1 MLYEREMAYQSGTML
16 RVIGA
21 LKIAKALVLIA
32 AGIGMLSVGAH
43 TFAGQLQTD
52 VGNHYVTEAFA
63 KLSRVSPKK
72 LHHLG
77 IGCFVYAGL
86 FANEGIGLWM
96 RKVWAEYV
104 TIIITGSFI
113 PLEVY
118 EMVEHRSVV
127 KGVVIALNVA
137 IVVYLVWK
145 LKRDKHWPFR

>member
-1 MLYEREMAYQSGTML
+1 MASQNGTML

-21 LKIAKALVLIA
+21 LKLAKALMLLA
-32 AGIGMLSVGAH
+32 AGIGVVSLGTDHIH
-43 TFAGQLQTD
+43 TLAWSFQHDEA
-52 VGNHYVTEAFA
+52 NHYIDEA
-63 KLSRVSPKK
+63 LSKVSHVSPHE
-72 LHHLG
+72 LHELG
-77 IGCFVYAGL
+77 VGCFVYAAL
-86 FANEGIGLWM
+86 FSVEGVGLWM

-104 TIIITGSFI
+104 TIVITGSFI